1 MGNKKPLW
9 KVMKITWELSNDYVW
24 IVPSDF
30 GEALPFTGK
39 YFSVPSSYSPGTA
52 FNSYEDARNA
62 IRKDQRSCGI
72 YKRFK
77 PVRLKMYRRGK

>member
-1 MGNKKPLW
+1 MGYTGWCL
-9 KVMKITWELSNDYVW
+9 W
-24 IVPSDF
+24 IVPSDT

-39 YFSVPSSYSPGTA
+39 YFGYPSKDNPGTV
-52 FNSYEDARNA
+52 FYSYEEARNA

-77 PVRLKMYRRGK
+77 PVKLNMYRSGK